1 MSLKGYE
8 RGATLQTVSV
18 GKSNARIQVG
28 AEANAAPLSDNH
40 ALSDP
45 GRCCSFLRAA
55 ESYQSGL
62 FSFAV
67 SNISR
72 TSIMRENMDE
82 MLQRVRDYV
91 FQTDE
96 ALKESQRTGGLCRD
110 GAVQLET
117 TALKEI
123 R

>member
-1 MSLKGYE
+1 
-8 RGATLQTVSV
+8 
-18 GKSNARIQVG
+18 
-28 AEANAAPLSDNH
+28 
-40 ALSDP
+40 
-45 GRCCSFLRAA
+45 
-55 ESYQSGL
+55 
-62 FSFAV
+62 
-67 SNISR
+67 
-72 TSIMRENMDE
+72 MRENMDE

-96 ALKESQRTGGLCRD
+96 ALKESQRSLCRD